1 MFKKK
6 KKSQNSQTTSLT
18 RPKKGWKKYT
28 KLEMKREKL
37 SWDRKKF
44 LKNYYK
50 NIFNASEQINLKIR
64 QKRSFPRKTDQEL

>member
-37 SWDRKKF
+37 S
-44 LKNYYK
+44 
-50 NIFNASEQINLKIR
+50 
-64 QKRSFPRKTDQEL
+64 